1 MHLDCRG
8 RRLSCEDEGVKTL
21 KTYIWLAALG
31 SAIQLFAGLAQAQ
44 YEHVLLRRL
53 AVFPIGG
60 TQANS
65 AEEAW
70 WQAREVLT
78 KDQRFLVAS
87 RRFMINRGVFQ
98 ARESLKPADA
108 IILGKILDAQALV
121 TSFIVDRRILM
132 NIYDGENGYLLW
144 AGELEFHPALPINE
158 QLVKAA
164 QKLMNDFLLDLPY
177 QGYQIVDS
185 LREKAVFEEAGERR
199 AWVSL
204 GNTSRVEVGDSVQWI
219 EVVGDP
225 SRVFFKDGSQ
235 TQVIGE
241 GQVVEIKSDRVLVKI
256 LRVRNIEALKENSL
270 VRFPKEIR
278 LLKDVYMHKDR
289 SAELS
294 SEYLASEMKSIED
307 VDKRHAPTT
316 TSLAFIFNLVAM
328 ILLAF

>member
-1 MHLDCRG
+1 MMEAMSRFTFAIVFLA
-8 RRLSCEDEGVKTL
+8 LSL
-21 KTYIWLAALG
+21 LAP
-31 SAIQLFAGLAQAQ
+31 LAQAQ
-44 YEHVLLRRL
+44 YRHELLRRL

-60 TQANS
+60 TQAAS
-65 AEEAW
+65 SEEAW
-70 WQAREVLT
+70 WQVREVLT

-98 ARESLKPADA
+98 ARETLKPADA

-121 TSFIVDRRILM
+121 TLFVVDRRILM

-144 AGELEFHPALPINE
+144 TGEMEFHPALPIND
-158 QLVKAA
+158 QLVKAG

-185 LREKAVFEEAGERR
+185 LKEKAVFEENGERR
-199 AWVSL
+199 AWVSV

-235 TQVIGE
+235 VQIVAE
-241 GQVVEIKSDRVLVKI
+241 GQVVEIKSDRVLVKVS
-256 LRVRNIEALKENSL
+256 RVRNLEDLRENAL
-270 VRFPKEIR
+270 VRLPKEVR
-278 LLKDVYMHKDR
+278 LLKDIYMNKDR
-289 SAELS
+289 SADLAP
-294 SEYLASEMKSIED
+294 EYLASEMRPVGD
-307 VDKRHAPTT
+307 VEKRHSSTT
-316 TSLAFIFNLVAM
+316 TSLAFIFNLAAM